1 MSPKSALKP
10 VEELTFEEA
19 YTELQALVESLESDQ
34 RPLEEAIALFERGQA
49 LIARCA
55 ALLDAADLRV
65 QQLTGNGLGDLIGE

>member
-10 VEELTFEEA
+10 VEELTFEAA
-19 YTELQALVESLESDQ
+19 YAELQTLVESLESDQ
-34 RPLEEAIALFERGQA
+34 RPLEEAIAFFERGQA

-65 QQLTGNGLGDLIGE
+65 QQLTGNGLGVFTGE

>member
-1 MSPKSALKP
+1 MSPKSSPKP
-10 VEELTFEEA
+10 VQDLSFEEA
-19 YTELQALVESLESDQ
+19 YTELQTLVEALENDQ

-65 QQLTGNGLGDLIGE
+65 QQLTGNGLSDFSGE